1 MITASTHRAQPRR
14 WQELWREAVTDP
26 RELLAI
32 LDLEGF
38 ADSLLG
44 RSPSA
49 TDTSPSATDRSPS
62 AATAMEGQ
70 ERPAKAMDGRE
81 RPRSDTG
88 FPLRVPRGFV
98 ARMQRGDPNDPL
110 LLQVLPQARE
120 FGDVSGFTSDAV
132 GDLAASAAKG
142 VLHKYEG
149 RALLVATGSCAV
161 HCRYCFRRHFPYAEQ
176 TAAATGWAEAV
187 AHVGADESI
196 AEVILSGGD
205 PLSLATAKLAE
216 LTKALAPIRHLRR
229 LRIHT
234 RLPVVL
240 PERIDD
246 EFSRW
251 LGALPWPT
259 TIVLH
264 ANHAHELDASVA
276 AACARMRDCGAVL
289 LNQAVLLR
297 GVNDDAPILAD
308 LSERLFDYNV
318 LPYYLH
324 QLDRV
329 AGAAHFEVDDARA
342 RALVEELR
350 ARLPGYLVP
359 RLVREIAGAPGKTP
373 L

>member
-1 MITASTHRAQPRR
+1 MITASTPRAQPRR

-26 RELLAI
+26 RELLAT
-32 LDLEGF
+32 LDLQAF
-38 ADSLLG
+38 ADSLL
-44 RSPSA
+44 P
-49 TDTSPSATDRSPS
+49 
-62 AATAMEGQ
+62 
-70 ERPAKAMDGRE
+70 AMDSPQ
-81 RPRSDTG
+81 RPRSSDTG
-88 FPLRVPRGFV
+88 FPLRVPRGFI
-98 ARMQRGDPNDPL
+98 ARMRSGDPNDPL

-120 FGDVSGFTSDAV
+120 LGEAPGFTRDAV
-132 GDLAASAAKG
+132 GDLAARTANG

-176 TAAATGWAEAV
+176 TAAAAGWTEAV
-187 AHVGADESI
+187 AHVQADESI

-216 LTKALAPIRHLRR
+216 LTTALAPVRHLRR

-240 PERIDD
+240 PERVDE

-259 TIVLH
+259 AIVLH
-264 ANHAHELDASVA
+264 ANHANELDASVA
-276 AACARMRDCGAVL
+276 AACVRLRDSGALL
-289 LNQAVLLR
+289 LNQSVLLR
-297 GVNDDAPILAD
+297 GVNDDSSVLAE
-308 LSERLFDYNV
+308 LSERLFDCGV

-329 AGAAHFEVDDARA
+329 SGAAHFEVDDARA
-342 RALVEELR
+342 RNLLDELR

-359 RLVREIAGAPGKTP
+359 RLVREIAGARAKTP